1 VLSGGL
7 CASLVGAVCGGF
19 AREVF
24 LFFRMRRK
32 TCRSN
37 LTSGA
42 RRRPRLRPEQ
52 LSISSSAEHM
62 DVATHPADSPLDALL
77 SRSAATQE
85 ELLSLLHDGRPK
97 LLDRLKQ
104 LGVSLPDRQKCANAL
119 AKIER
124 QGSAPARAEQPPS
137 SMHPPDASCR
147 WVQWLDAQW
156 SVCEQQPLAAPS
168 PHPPLPAPPHHPHLS
183 RIFVLDN
190 VLSRS
195 ECANLITRAEHET
208 GFEMSKHQG
217 KADEGFRRG
226 RRALITDGG
235 LAAEI
240 FARMAQRLPPAS
252 HADLA
257 GLPSA
262 HHAPRSPPP
271 KAGGAAYA
279 GGATE
284 STTPQA
290 ASTSGHAAGGQA
302 AWGQAAGVW
311 EQLRVLSYDA
321 EDFFLP
327 HRDNACRVG
336 GSSFLPQCQ
345 SLYSMLVYLADSTD
359 GGGATR
365 FYCGGEAVAPSD
377 EMPSGFAPA
386 TAAVLL
392 RPTGGTVAD
401 VVPWAGRAVIFP
413 HRMLHESMPVEV
425 GRKYVMRGDVLYA
438 PQGSAPVE
446 LEAAGSMPRSPI
458 GPWACP
464 LPRAA

>member
-1 VLSGGL
+1 
-7 CASLVGAVCGGF
+7 
-19 AREVF
+19 
-24 LFFRMRRK
+24 
-32 TCRSN
+32 
-37 LTSGA
+37 
-42 RRRPRLRPEQ
+42 
-52 LSISSSAEHM
+52 M
-62 DVATHPADSPLDALL
+62 DIATHPADSPLDALL
-77 SRSAATQE
+77 SRGEATQE
-85 ELLSLLHDGRPK
+85 ELLSLLRNGRPK

-124 QGSAPARAEQPPS
+124 QGSAPARAEQPPT
-137 SMHPPDASCR
+137 SMHPPDASSR
-147 WVQWLDAQW
+147 WVQWLDGGW
-156 SVCEQQPLAAPS
+156 SACEQQPLSAPP
-168 PHPPLPAPPHHPHLS
+168 PHPPLPAPPPHPHLS

-190 VLSRS
+190 VLTRS
-195 ECANLITRAEHET
+195 ECANLITRAEHEA

-252 HADLA
+252 NADLA
-257 GLPSA
+257 GLSSAYSAPPS
-262 HHAPRSPPP
+262 SLP
-271 KAGGAAYA
+271 KAGNAACA
-279 GGATE
+279 GGVTA
-284 STTPQA
+284 STSSQA
-290 ASTSGHAAGGQA
+290 ASNSGQA
-302 AWGQAAGVW
+302 AGVWGQAAGVW

-327 HRDNACRVG
+327 HRDNACRMG

-377 EMPSGFAPA
+377 EMPNGFAPA

-413 HRMLHESMPVEV
+413 HRMLHESMPVGK

-438 PQGSAPVE
+438 PEGSAPMQ
-446 LEAAGSMPRSPI
+446 AGDSMPRSPI